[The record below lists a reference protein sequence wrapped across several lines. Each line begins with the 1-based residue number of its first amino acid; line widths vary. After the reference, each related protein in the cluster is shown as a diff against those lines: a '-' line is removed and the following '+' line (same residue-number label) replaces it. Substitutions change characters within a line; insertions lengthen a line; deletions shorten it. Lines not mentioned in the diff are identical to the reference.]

1 MPRRSRAGRRKYQR
15 FYMRVWRAEK
25 RGKSEKG
32 GTIGGVGEERIHK
45 GRNPYLLVPNVSPE
59 ISPWV
64 VEQIKL
70 LQVRVTILE
79 ADRALLEALVRQAE
93 EWSS

>member
-1 MPRRSRAGRRKYQR
+1 
-15 FYMRVWRAEK
+15 MRVWRAEK
-25 RGKSEKG
+25 RRKSEQG
-32 GTIGGVGEERIHK
+32 GTIGGVREGRIHK
-45 GRNPYLLVPNVSPE
+45 GGHPYLLVPNVSPE

-70 LQVRVTILE
+70 LQGRVTMLE
-79 ADRALLEALVRQAE
+79 ADRALLGALVKQAE